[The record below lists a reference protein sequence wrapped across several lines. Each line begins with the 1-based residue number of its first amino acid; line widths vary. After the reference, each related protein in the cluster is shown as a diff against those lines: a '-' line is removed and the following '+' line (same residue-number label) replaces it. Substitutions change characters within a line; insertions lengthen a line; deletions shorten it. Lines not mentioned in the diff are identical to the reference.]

1 MLPQEFRLKRK
12 RDFEIILEQG
22 KFVGGALA
30 TLKYWKVNP
39 DQYPKRGYDTNDLKI
54 GFVVGLKVSKKA
66 VVRNRLKRQMRES
79 IRLLVKENKIPTGY
93 MFIFFAKKEMIDVL
107 SVDITKDL
115 HGLLR
120 RARLLSGE

>member
-39 DQYPKRGYDTNDLKI
+39 DQYPKRGYDSTDLKI

-107 SVDITKDL
+107 SVDVTKDL